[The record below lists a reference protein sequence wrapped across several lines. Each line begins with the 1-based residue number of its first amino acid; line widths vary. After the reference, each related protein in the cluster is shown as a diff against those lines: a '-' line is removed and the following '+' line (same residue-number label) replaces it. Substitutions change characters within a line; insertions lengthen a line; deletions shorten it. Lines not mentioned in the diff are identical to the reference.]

1 MPPTDVNDR
10 IAIEVMGYVLEAP
23 TCGIG
28 FGYWIKDGK
37 RVCERS
43 RWKPL
48 DDLNQC
54 ALAEAAIGRRW
65 LWREYQNAIRCYWKM
80 SVRLQ
85 DITFPICDMDER
97 FHEYLIRLTPEQR
110 TTAMLSAIGA
120 KPAADVGLSG
130 VAEAHWAAVEKAI
143 EREGTL

>member
-1 MPPTDVNDR
+1 M
-10 IAIEVMGYVLEAP
+10 MGETVLGFLGEASLLYE
-23 TCGIG
+23 GAG
-28 FGYWIKDGK
+28 
-37 RVCERS
+37 E
-43 RWKPL
+43 
-48 DDLNQC
+48 
-54 ALAEAAIGRRW
+54 GR